1 MNVSKWILTVVLVLM
16 LAGVAYIK
24 AVYSNQD
31 KNQSEISTLDQSQA
45 DDLYDGY
52 ISREDHERFVDSLRN
67 VFFDSLTTINSLA
80 TGAEAV
86 ISQETADSLT
96 AEIGELNSRLSKTDN
111 SFAEL
116 KRSKTRQFN
125 KLVNSF
131 YSNEI
136 AALPADLSAYERKV
150 SVREIK
156 DKARKY
162 FGLSADALKKII
174 KQQKK

>member
-1 MNVSKWILTVVLVLM
+1 MNVSKWILIVVLVLM

-31 KNQSEISTLDQSQA
+31 RSQSEITTLDQSQA
-45 DDLYDGY
+45 DDLDDTY

-67 VFFDSLTTINSLA
+67 VLLDSLTTINSLA

-86 ISQETADSLT
+86 ISQEMADSLT
-96 AEIGELNSRLSKTDN
+96 AEIKSVSRQLSALDK

-125 KLVNSF
+125 KLVYSF
-131 YSNEI
+131 YSNEM

-162 FGLSADALKKII
+162 FGLSADALNKII
-174 KQQKK
+174 RQQKK